1 MRLSVLYFYQMS
13 IVNLLVSKFKLPKFD
28 HRYVLDNSDPIKTL
42 DELEDLLQTY
52 NMIYDNFELYGN
64 NSLDD
69 IDIKYNIKK
78 LEKSQIFDT

>member
-42 DELEDLLQTY
+42 DELEL
-52 NMIYDNFELYGN
+52 
-64 NSLDD
+64 
-69 IDIKYNIKK
+69 
-78 LEKSQIFDT
+78 